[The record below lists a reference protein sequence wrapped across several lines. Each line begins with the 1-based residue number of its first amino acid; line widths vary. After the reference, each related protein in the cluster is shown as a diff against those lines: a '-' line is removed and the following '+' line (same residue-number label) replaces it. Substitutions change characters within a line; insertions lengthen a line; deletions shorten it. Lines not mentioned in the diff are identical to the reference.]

1 MAHTGPPFLAAPQIL
16 SLKGIVPSVLG
27 KGPCVSIAR
36 SHGLGGPSSA
46 GPSLVHVTMIAAAA
60 AMGGFLFGY
69 DSAVINGA
77 VEAIQQRFGVG
88 AGTLGF
94 VVASALLG
102 CVVGAALAGNLADR
116 LGRIRVMQIAGI
128 LFAASAIGSALPFS
142 IWDLT
147 FWRIVGG
154 VAIGLASVIAPTYIA
169 EVSPANYR
177 GRLASLQQL
186 AIVLGIASS
195 QLVNYAIAQIAE
207 GSAHNTLGPI
217 QAWQWMLGIE
227 LLPALTYFILSLV
240 IPESPRYLVR
250 TGKVER
256 ARETLKSVEG
266 GAQTYVDHR
275 IGEIR
280 RALGSEVRPTLRD
293 LVGRYGL
300 LPIVWIGM
308 AVSAFQQLVG
318 INVIFYYSSSLWQ
331 SVGIEESD
339 SLLLSLFTSMVN
351 IVGTVIAILL
361 VDRVGRKPL
370 LLVGSAGMT
379 LALSLAA
386 YAFAN
391 AGVQADQVT
400 LAFGWAVVALIAASS
415 FVLFFALSWGVVVWV
430 LLGEMFPLRIRAAA
444 MGVATATQWLA
455 NWLVTVSFPALSD
468 WNLSG
473 TYMMYAAFAL
483 LSFLLVWKFVEE
495 TKGKTLEEMQG

>member
-1 MAHTGPPFLAAPQIL
+1 
-16 SLKGIVPSVLG
+16 
-27 KGPCVSIAR
+27 
-36 SHGLGGPSSA
+36 
-46 GPSLVHVTMIAAAA
+46 
-60 AMGGFLFGY
+60 MGGFLFGY

-77 VEAIQQRFGVG
+77 VEAIQGRFEVG
-88 AGTLGF
+88 SGTLGF
-94 VVASALLG
+94 TVASALLG

-116 LGRIRVMQIAGI
+116 LGRIRVMQIAGV
-128 LFAASAIGSALPFS
+128 LFAASAIGSALPFGV
-142 IWDLT
+142 WDLT
-147 FWRIVGG
+147 AWRIVGG
-154 VAIGLASVIAPTYIA
+154 AAIGLASVIAPTYIA
-169 EVSPANYR
+169 EVSPADYR

-207 GSAHNTLGPI
+207 GSAHNMLGPI
-217 QAWQWMLGIE
+217 QAWQWMLGLE
-227 LLPALTYFILSLV
+227 LLPALVYLALSLV
-240 IPESPRYLVR
+240 IPESPRHLVR
-250 TGKVER
+250 TGKVDQ
-256 ARETLKSVEG
+256 AREILESVEG
-266 GAQTYVDHR
+266 GERTHVEHR

-280 RALGSEVRPTLRD
+280 QALGSEVRPTLRD
-293 LVGRYGL
+293 LLGRYGL

-339 SLLLSLFTSMVN
+339 SLLLSLFTSVVN
-351 IVGTVIAILL
+351 IIGTVIAILL
-361 VDRVGRKPL
+361 VDRLGRKPL

-379 LALSLAA
+379 VALALAA
-386 YAFAN
+386 HAFGN
-391 AGVQADQVT
+391 ADVQGEEVT
-400 LAFGWAVVALIAASS
+400 LTFGWAVVALSAAST

-455 NWLVTVSFPALSD
+455 NWLVTVSFPSLSD

-473 TYMMYAAFAL
+473 TYMMYATFAL
-483 LSFLLVWKFVEE
+483 LSFLFVWKFVRE
-495 TKGKTLEEMQG
+495 TKGKTLEEMRG

>member
-1 MAHTGPPFLAAPQIL
+1 G
-16 SLKGIVPSVLG
+16 S
-27 KGPCVSIAR
+27 
-36 SHGLGGPSSA
+36 SSA

-77 VEAIQQRFGVG
+77 VEAIQQRFGVGAGTLHNAFQGQRFGVG

-240 IPESPRYLVR
+240 IPESPRYL
-250 TGKVER
+250 
-256 ARETLKSVEG
+256 
-266 GAQTYVDHR
+266 
-275 IGEIR
+275 
-280 RALGSEVRPTLRD
+280 
-293 LVGRYGL
+293 
-300 LPIVWIGM
+300 
-308 AVSAFQQLVG
+308 
-318 INVIFYYSSSLWQ
+318 
-331 SVGIEESD
+331 
-339 SLLLSLFTSMVN
+339 
-351 IVGTVIAILL
+351 
-361 VDRVGRKPL
+361 
-370 LLVGSAGMT
+370 
-379 LALSLAA
+379 
-386 YAFAN
+386 
-391 AGVQADQVT
+391 
-400 LAFGWAVVALIAASS
+400 
-415 FVLFFALSWGVVVWV
+415 
-430 LLGEMFPLRIRAAA
+430 
-444 MGVATATQWLA
+444 
-455 NWLVTVSFPALSD
+455 
-468 WNLSG
+468 
-473 TYMMYAAFAL
+473 
-483 LSFLLVWKFVEE
+483 
-495 TKGKTLEEMQG
+495 